1 MKSLAR
7 ADDAAE
13 LIRRLGDVRPDSTRR
28 WGRMTVHQMVCHLGD
43 SFRMVTG
50 EKAVVETSTVI
61 QRTVVKWVALYAPMP
76 WPAARIQTVVE
87 MDQLGS
93 RFSGAAPGEFAADV
107 AALEALLARIA
118 AQVGR
123 DPWPRHPI
131 FGRLSE
137 REWLRWAYLH
147 MDHHLRQFGA

>member
-1 MKSLAR
+1 MKTFADPASRAEVLDRLRTVR
-7 ADDAAE
+7 ADSP
-13 LIRRLGDVRPDSTRR
+13 RT
-28 WGRMTVHQMVCHLGD
+28 WGRMTAHQMICHCAD
-43 SFRMVTG
+43 ACRMACGEVTPAEISG
-50 EKAVVETSTVI
+50 PL
-61 QRTVVKWVALYAPMP
+61 QRTLVKWVALYAPMP

-93 RFSGAAPGEFAADV
+93 RFSGAAPAEFAADM
-107 AALEALLARIA
+107 AALESLLARVA
-118 AQVGR
+118 AAAGR
-123 DPWPRHPI
+123 GRWPRHPI